1 MSKSGE
7 WKCCTGV
14 SSLRAS
20 DTPVIFVL
28 KGSNQTKVSQ
38 LRHHIS
44 DCAPLLRYKQTNT
57 ETCFIICSLLRIIMY
72 KTNSQKAIQNEYHI
86 SAYAYCQTHWND
98 TDDASSSK
106 PSSKCLSSFILVFHL
121 HWKRIHSRQHST
133 TQRCIKQF
141 QTDDCE
147 RSGSAHWL
155 SAFWGRGLGDFCR
168 ILGVDQNI
176 KKRIQKYQ
184 KWKWKNIIYTDE
196 PETGVSTDL
205 IGRASLKVDLKT
217 KNSSGCNPHL
227 TLRPQTIP
235 FSSNISAFIPA
246 L

>member
-14 SSLRAS
+14 PSLRAS

-44 DCAPLLRYKQTNT
+44 NCAPLLMYKQTNT

-106 PSSKCLSSFILVFHL
+106 PSSKCLSSFILMFHL
-121 HWKRIHSRQHST
+121 HWKRIHSQQHSA

-141 QTDDCE
+141 QTDDWTQRQ
-147 RSGSAHWL
+147 RSLIISFLGAG
-155 SAFWGRGLGDFCR
+155 FGRFLQDTWSWS
-168 ILGVDQNI
+168 
-176 KKRIQKYQ
+176 KYQ
-184 KWKWKNIIYTDE
+184 KEFKNIKSENEKI
-196 PETGVSTDL
+196 
-205 IGRASLKVDLKT
+205 
-217 KNSSGCNPHL
+217 
-227 TLRPQTIP
+227 
-235 FSSNISAFIPA
+235 
-246 L
+246 